1 MNQTPT
7 IGNHPAGHHS
17 AYAPPPSIS
26 AAFEAPPQARLK
38 FLTSGNPAW
47 QKGLSPLI
55 SADLPATVPYIVA
68 VGGGKG
74 GVGKSMLAANLAI
87 HLQQNGFRCLAL
99 DMDLGSSNLHTY
111 FGLSKAAVNLSDAFQ
126 QNDILFHNL
135 ISRTSLDGL
144 YLINAGELPALRQI
158 DDAPYAER
166 FQWFF
171 SNLFRSQEN
180 LGIDFIILDLGAGNH
195 SLTMDFFAL
204 AHLGLVVS
212 HAEVT
217 SLENA
222 YAFLK
227 AHLWQ
232 IYENNV
238 KSSDHAADL
247 TKFRY
252 LFQKFKSQ
260 RSIQQ
265 GGGYGELLQK
275 LKLHYPSLGQGIA
288 ESVQFRKIGLV
299 MNQARTHTDA
309 KIGMSMEEISRSY
322 FGLPAQH
329 LATLNNDDLAWKALR
344 SRTSLV
350 QFAPYSLLSRNIKA
364 LADQILKQALEDQNQ
379 WTN

>member
-1 MNQTPT
+1 MIQTPPT
-7 IGNHPAGHHS
+7 GNHSTGHSS
-17 AYAPPPSIS
+17 AYVPTPASPDLFQEPPP
-26 AAFEAPPQARLK
+26 ARLT
-38 FLTSGNPAW
+38 FQPTRNPGWQSGLNPLLA
-47 QKGLSPLI
+47 
-55 SADLPATVPYIVA
+55 ANLPETLPYIVA

-111 FGLSKAAVNLSDAFQ
+111 FGLAKPATNLSDAFQ
-126 QNDILFHNL
+126 QTE
-135 ISRTSLDGL
+135 ISFQDLVSQTSLDGL

-171 SNLFRSQEN
+171 SNLFCCQET

-232 IYENNV
+232 IYENVV
-238 KSSDHAADL
+238 KGSDHAADL

-252 LFQKFKSQ
+252 LFQKFKPQ

-275 LKLHYPSLGQGIA
+275 INLHYPDLGQRIA
-288 ESVQFRKIGLV
+288 DGLLARKIGLV
-299 MNQARTHTDA
+299 MNQARAHTDA
-309 KIGMSMEEISRSY
+309 KIGLSMEEISRSY
-322 FGLPAQH
+322 FGLPAHH

-350 QFAPYSLLSRNIKA
+350 QFAPYSLLSRHIKA
-364 LADQILKQALEDQNQ
+364 LADQLLKQALEDQTS